1 MPRLQRAKRL
11 RVPSTSV
18 VEEELEEDITASGPE
33 ASQTGETLPRKKVR
47 WDGNVETQE
56 DEEDEEEESSSSGTA
71 EKVFAS
77 SVY

>member
-1 MPRLQRAKRL
+1 MPRLQRVKRL

-18 VEEELEEDITASGPE
+18 VEEELEDITASGPE
-33 ASQTGETLPRKKVR
+33 TSQTGETLPRKKVR

-71 EKVFAS
+71 EKVFAF